1 VKRPTGHSARKHDC
15 VSGRQFPCGLLYTRR
30 ALYAALGLGCGDL
43 KVTAA
48 GNQGATIEISNV
60 IFVDRKVHAIEKL
73 IAVRPDRTS

>member
-1 VKRPTGHSARKHDC
+1 MTALF
-15 VSGRQFPCGLLYTRR
+15 RQFPEERNCAKEV
-30 ALYAALGLGCGDL
+30 ALDPSDRDCGDL

-48 GNQGATIEISNV
+48 GNQVPTTEIPNV